1 MEVAAVLK
9 EEEKCDD
16 GRDRDGGERWSFFVC
31 LGKEEETKKG
41 FGRQAAAVGGTAT
54 VNAPVTLH
62 IADLSLLI
70 LRGRICKNLI
80 FFAGA
85 HPLLSSFL

>member
-16 GRDRDGGERWSFFVC
+16 GRDREGEERWSFFVC
-31 LGKEEETKKG
+31 LGKEEEMRKG
-41 FGRQAAAVGGTAT
+41 FVRQAAAVGGTAT

-62 IADLSLLI
+62 I
-70 LRGRICKNLI
+70 CC
-80 FFAGA
+80 
-85 HPLLSSFL
+85 